1 RNDLLRQLI
10 NIYYERNDVE
20 FTPGKFRV
28 RGDVV
33 EVFPAYM
40 EEQAY
45 RIEFWGDEIER
56 ISVIEALTGKVV
68 QDEPLVTIYPAKIFV
83 TPKDQLEKAIRSIEE
98 ELRWRLAVLR
108 EEGKLLEA
116 QRLEQRTM
124 FDLEM
129 IKEV

>member
-1 RNDLLRQLI
+1 
-10 NIYYERNDVE
+10 DVD
-20 FTPGKFRV
+20 FTPGTFRV

-45 RIEFWGDEIER
+45 RISFWGDEVER
-56 ISVIEALTGKVV
+56 ISVIDVVSGRAV
-68 QDEPLVTIYPAKIFV
+68 QDEAMVTVYPAKIFV
-83 TPKDQLEKAIRSIEE
+83 TPKDQLDKALASIEE

-116 QRLEQRTM
+116 QRLEQRTL

-129 IKEV
+129 TKEVGYCPGIENH